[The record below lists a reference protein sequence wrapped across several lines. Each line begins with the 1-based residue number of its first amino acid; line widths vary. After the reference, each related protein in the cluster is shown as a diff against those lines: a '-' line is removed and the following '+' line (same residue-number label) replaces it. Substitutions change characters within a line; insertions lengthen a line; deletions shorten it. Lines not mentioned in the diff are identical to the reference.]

1 MCRERRTVNTILSI
15 YKVDAGCTCPVLVK
29 LDNESRAVLKYPRN
43 PQGMVVLLNEY
54 ITGHLAKVIG
64 LTTPHFGI
72 AVVDD
77 NTTLDTNLSSG
88 LSLENFR
95 GIGFYSEYIP
105 KTAPVSAR
113 ALRHATNLNETA
125 KIILLDHIVKN
136 CDRHVGNLL
145 ITTNLTDPVIYAIDH
160 SHAFGD
166 PDWNI
171 ADLSLNDIASPY
183 IWRENMSMYN
193 MLISAGA
200 LVTPEQ
206 LDSERCLIQAH
217 ITSDF
222 LNNVFASIPSEW
234 VNIIGSE
241 NVSHLRQYIS
251 NRVENLEAICNMINQ
266 ERGV

>member
-1 MCRERRTVNTILSI
+1 M
-15 YKVDAGCTCPVLVK
+15 
-29 LDNESRAVLKYPRN
+29 
-43 PQGMVVLLNEY
+43 
-54 ITGHLAKVIG
+54 
-64 LTTPHFGI
+64 
-72 AVVDD
+72 
-77 NTTLDTNLSSG
+77 
-88 LSLENFR
+88 
-95 GIGFYSEYIP
+95 
-105 KTAPVSAR
+105 SAR